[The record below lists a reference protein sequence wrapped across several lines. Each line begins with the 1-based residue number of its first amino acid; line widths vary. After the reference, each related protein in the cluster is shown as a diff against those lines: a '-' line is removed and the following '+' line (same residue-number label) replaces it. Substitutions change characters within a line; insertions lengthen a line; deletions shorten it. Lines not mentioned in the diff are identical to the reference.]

1 MAASPSPS
9 IPRQEW
15 YREHAKP
22 MSRCYPSR
30 RETPRAARY
39 RVREEKRETEH
50 LKKGKLEKEGA
61 RRHSIILL
69 LSIL

>member
-1 MAASPSPS
+1 MAASPSPL
-9 IPRQEW
+9 IPCQEW
-15 YREHAKP
+15 YREHAKHRP
-22 MSRCYPSR
+22 CRYPSR

-39 RVREEKRETEH
+39 CVREEKRETEH
-50 LKKGKLEKEGA
+50 LKKEKMEKEEA